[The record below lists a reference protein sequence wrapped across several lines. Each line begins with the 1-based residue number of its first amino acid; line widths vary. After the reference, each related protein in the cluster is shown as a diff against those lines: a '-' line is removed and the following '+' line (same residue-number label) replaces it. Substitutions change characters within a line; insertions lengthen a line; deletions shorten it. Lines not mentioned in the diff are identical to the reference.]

1 LAAPTPVR
9 RQYLEIKKR
18 YPDAIVFFRLGDF
31 YEMFDDDAIL
41 ASEILQIVLT
51 GREMGKGAK
60 VAMCGVPHHA
70 ADIYATRLLD
80 AGHKVAICDQVGE
93 PGRGLVERQVTQVIT
108 PGTRVEDGMLRP
120 NRNNYLVAVVATGE
134 QLGLA
139 FADITTGEFAAT
151 SFAGDDAPGQLQRE
165 IERLNP
171 AEILLPEDL
180 PINIPAGKTHR
191 TSTAGWLPAGDAA
204 DGILDRTI
212 GTAANSAGLDPVARA
227 AAATLITYVET
238 NQSQALHVLT
248 SVHAHPTGRFM
259 ELDEFT
265 RRNLDIDRS
274 ADSDSSLC
282 LLDII
287 DETRTPMGARLLQS
301 RLSLPLLD
309 PTEIEHR
316 YDAVA
321 SLMGDAK
328 LRSDLAAELKAIG
341 DMERTVVRVRR
352 LSIQPRQL
360 LGLGRMLERVANS
373 ASILANV
380 PGLNGSGLA
389 ALDPCPEVAGFLE
402 RALDPPG
409 DRTIRAGYDARLDEL
424 YETATNAR
432 SWLAAYETKLREETG
447 IKTLKIGYNR
457 VFGYYVDISRRYID
471 RAPDWLEPRQSLTNS
486 QRYSTP
492 ELKEHEERVLTSR
505 ERAEE
510 LEQSLYTALVAS
522 LGPHVDALLASAA
535 TVAELDVALSNAEL
549 ATRQNYVRPELV
561 DDGVLEIEGGR
572 HPVVEATQAERF
584 VPNDCRLGGDHGQ
597 IMVLTGPNMAGKS
610 TFLRQIA
617 LIALLAQTGSFVP
630 AASARLPILDRIF
643 TRVGARDD
651 LAGGRSTF
659 MVEMTEVAAIL
670 SRATANSLIVLDEIG
685 RGTSTYDG
693 LSIAQAVI
701 EYLHNHPRLRAKTIF
716 ATHYHEL
723 TALADRYPRVRNYNV
738 AISEQNG
745 SVVFLRTVTAGGSDR
760 SYGIYVGRLAGLPE
774 PVTRRAEEILA
785 ELEAESGRPNR
796 AQMSLLPPER
806 HPLLDELEELDLE
819 GTSPLAALNK
829 LYEWRRMLNE

>member
-1 LAAPTPVR
+1 MAAPTPVR
-9 RQYLEIKKR
+9 RQYLDIKKR
-18 YPDAIVFFRLGDF
+18 YPDAILFFRIGDF
-31 YEMFDDDAIL
+31 YEMFDDDAVL

-51 GREMGKGAK
+51 GREMGKGVK

-70 ADIYATRLLD
+70 AETYATRLLD

-93 PGRGLVERQVTQVIT
+93 PGSGLVERQVTQVIT

-120 NRNNYLVAVVATGE
+120 NRNNYLVAVVAAD
-134 QLGLA
+134 QRLGLA

-151 SFAGDDAPGQLQRE
+151 SFGGDDAPGQLQRE

-180 PINIPAGKTHR
+180 PFNLPAGKTHQ

-212 GTAANSAGLDPVARA
+212 GAAAHSAGLDPVARA

-248 SVHAHPTGRFM
+248 SVHAHPAGRFM

-274 ADSDSSLC
+274 ADTDSSPC

-287 DETRTPMGARLLQS
+287 DKTRTPMGARLLRF

-309 PTEIEHR
+309 RTEIEHR
-316 YDAVA
+316 YDAVD

-328 LRSDLAAELKAIG
+328 LRSDLTAELKSIG

-352 LSIQPRQL
+352 LSIQPQQL

-373 ASILANV
+373 ASILAKV
-380 PGLNGSGLA
+380 PGLAGSGLPE
-389 ALDPCPEVAGFLE
+389 LTPCAEVADFLE
-402 RALDPPG
+402 RALDPSG
-409 DRTIRAGYDARLDEL
+409 DRTIRSGYDARLDEL
-424 YETATNAR
+424 YETATTAR
-432 SWLAAYETKLREETG
+432 SWLASYETKLREKTG

-486 QRYSTP
+486 RRYSTP

-522 LGPHVDALLASAA
+522 LGPHVDALLASAF
-535 TVAELDVALSNAEL
+535 TVAELDVALSNADL
-549 ATRQNYVRPELV
+549 ATRQNYVRPELA
-561 DDGVLEIEGGR
+561 DDGLLEIEGGR

-610 TFLRQIA
+610 TFLRQNA
-617 LIALLAQTGSFVP
+617 LISLLAQTGSFVP
-630 AASARLPILDRIF
+630 AASARLPTLDRIF

-701 EYLHNHPRLRAKTIF
+701 EYLHNHPRLRARPSSRPITTNSPPSPI
-716 ATHYHEL
+716 ATHGCATTMSPSPSR
-723 TALADRYPRVRNYNV
+723 TAPSFSSAPSPPV
-738 AISEQNG
+738 AP
-745 SVVFLRTVTAGGSDR
+745 TAATAS
-760 SYGIYVGRLAGLPE
+760 
-774 PVTRRAEEILA
+774 T
-785 ELEAESGRPNR
+785 
-796 AQMSLLPPER
+796 
-806 HPLLDELEELDLE
+806 
-819 GTSPLAALNK
+819 
-829 LYEWRRMLNE
+829 

>member
-1 LAAPTPVR
+1 MAALTPLR
-9 RQYLEIKKR
+9 RQYLDIKKR
-18 YPDAIVFFRLGDF
+18 YPDAILFFRLGDF

-51 GREMGKGAK
+51 GRELGKGAR
-60 VAMCGVPHHA
+60 VPMCGVPYHA
-70 ADIYATRLLD
+70 AETYATRLLD
-80 AGHKVAICDQVGE
+80 AGHKVAICDQVGA
-93 PGRGLVERQVTQVIT
+93 PGSGLVERQVTQVIT

-120 NRNNYLVAVVATGE
+120 ERNNYLAAVVATE
-134 QLGLA
+134 ERLGLA

-151 SFAGDDAPGQLQRE
+151 SFGGDDRLGQLQRE
-165 IERLNP
+165 IDRLEP
-171 AEILLPEDL
+171 AELLLPEDVT
-180 PINIPAGKTHR
+180 IDQISGKTHL
-191 TSTAGWLPAGDAA
+191 TTTAGWMPVGEAV
-204 DGILDRTI
+204 DGILDRTV
-212 GTAANSAGLDPVARA
+212 GAAGRPAGLDPAARA
-227 AAATLITYVET
+227 AAATLIAYVET

-248 SVHAHPTGRFM
+248 SIHSHPTGRFM
-259 ELDEFT
+259 ELDDFT
-265 RRNLDIDRS
+265 RRNLDIDH
-274 ADSDSSLC
+274 SSHSESSPS

-287 DETRTPMGARLLQS
+287 DRTRTPMGARLLRS

-309 PTEIEHR
+309 RAEIER
-316 YDAVA
+316 RLEAV
-321 SLMGDAK
+321 SWLMHDAK

-341 DMERTVVRVRR
+341 DMERTVIRVRR
-352 LSIQPRQL
+352 ESVQPQGL

-373 ASILANV
+373 AATLASV
-380 PGLNGSGLA
+380 PGFAGSGLPE
-389 ALDPCPEVAGFLE
+389 LDPCPEVADFLE
-402 RALDPPG
+402 RAFEPSD
-409 DRTIRAGYDARLDEL
+409 DRTIRAGYDDRLDEL
-424 YETATNAR
+424 YETAITAR
-432 SWLAAYETKLREETG
+432 AWLAAYETKLREQTG
-447 IKTLKIGYNR
+447 IKNLKIGYNR
-457 VFGYYVDISRRYID
+457 VFGYYVEVSRRYVD

-492 ELKEHEERVLTSR
+492 ELKEHEERVLTAQ

-510 LEQSLYTALVAS
+510 LERSLYTALVAS
-522 LGPHVDALLASAA
+522 LGPHVEALLTSAA

-549 ATRQNYVRPELV
+549 ATQQNYVRPEV
-561 DDGVLEIEGGR
+561 VEDGVIEIEGGR

-617 LIALLAQTGSFVP
+617 LICLLAQTGGFVP
-630 AASARLPILDRIF
+630 AARARLPILDRIF

-670 SRATANSLIVLDEIG
+670 SRATASSLIVLDEIG

-701 EYLHNHPRLRAKTIF
+701 EYLHNHPRLRAKTVF

-745 SVVFLRTVTAGGSDR
+745 AVVFLRKVTAGGSDR

-774 PVTRRAEEILA
+774 PVTRRAGEILA
-785 ELEAESGRPNR
+785 QLEAESGQPNR

-819 GTSPLAALNK
+819 GTSPLAALNQ

>member
-1 LAAPTPVR
+1 MAALTPLR
-9 RQYLEIKKR
+9 RQYLDIKKR
-18 YPDAIVFFRLGDF
+18 YPDAILFFRLGDF
-31 YEMFDDDAIL
+31 YEMFDDDAVV

-60 VAMCGVPHHA
+60 IAMCGIPYHA
-70 ADIYATRLLD
+70 AETYATRLLD
-80 AGHKVAICDQVGE
+80 AGHKVAVCDQVGE
-93 PGRGLVERQVTQVIT
+93 PGSGLVERQVTQVIT

-120 NRNNYLVAVVATGE
+120 DRNNYLAAVVASGE
-134 QLGLA
+134 RIGLA

-151 SFAGDDAPGQLQRE
+151 SFGGEDGPGQLQRE
-165 IERLNP
+165 LDRLQP
-171 AEILLPEDL
+171 AEILLPDDVPIRL
-180 PINIPAGKTHR
+180 PSTKTHQTPIAGWMPAGE
-191 TSTAGWLPAGDAA
+191 AV
-204 DGILDRTI
+204 DGVLDRTV
-212 GTAANSAGLDPVARA
+212 GAAGAHAGLDPAART

-248 SVHAHPTGRFM
+248 SLHAHATGKFM
-259 ELDEFT
+259 ELDDFT

-274 ADSDSSLC
+274 LQTEVSTS

-287 DETRTPMGARLLQS
+287 DKTRTPMGARLLRS

-309 PTEIEHR
+309 RAGIAKR
-316 YDAVA
+316 LGAVGW
-321 SLMGDAK
+321 LMDDAK
-328 LRSDLAAELKAIG
+328 LRSDLGSELKAIG
-341 DMERTVVRVRR
+341 DMERTVIRIRR
-352 LSIQPRQL
+352 SSVQAQEL
-360 LGLGRMLERVANS
+360 LGLGRMLERVS
-373 ASILANV
+373 ASAATLTGA
-380 PGLNGSGLA
+380 PDFAGSGLP
-389 ALDPCPEVAGFLE
+389 ALDPCPEVADFLDRSLE
-402 RALDPPG
+402 SSG

-424 YETATNAR
+424 YDTATTAR
-432 SWLAAYETKLREETG
+432 SWLAAYETELRDRTG
-447 IKTLKIGYNR
+447 IKALKIGYNR
-457 VFGYYVDISRRYID
+457 VFGYYVEISRRYVD
-471 RAPDWLEPRQSLTNS
+471 QAPDWLEPRQSLTNS

-492 ELKEHEERVLTSR
+492 ELKEHEESVLTSR
-505 ERAEE
+505 ERAEA
-510 LEQSLYTALVAS
+510 LEQSLYIALVAS
-522 LGPHVDALLASAA
+522 LGPHVDALLASASA
-535 TVAELDVALSNAEL
+535 VAELDVALSNADL
-549 ATRQNYVRPELV
+549 ATQQNYVRPEIV
-561 DDGVLEIEGGR
+561 KDGLLEIEGGR
-572 HPVVEATQAERF
+572 HPVVEATGTERF

-617 LIALLAQTGSFVP
+617 LISLLAQTGSFVP
-630 AASARLPILDRIF
+630 AAKARLPIVDRIF

-670 SRATANSLIVLDEIG
+670 SRATSNSLIVLDEIG

-701 EYLHNHPRLRAKTIF
+701 EYLHNHPRLRAKTVF

-723 TALADRYPRVRNYNV
+723 TALADRYPRVRNFNV

-745 SVVFLRTVTAGGSDR
+745 TVVFLRKVTAGGSDR

-785 ELEAESGRPNR
+785 QLEADSGQPNR
-796 AQMSLLPPER
+796 NQMSLLPPER

-819 GTSPLAALNK
+819 GLSPLAALNK
-829 LYEWRRMLNE
+829 LYEWRRMLDE